1 MMPIADTPRSPP
13 SLPPARARAHDI
25 AAQRL
30 CVRYRVSWHPLAD
43 RRSICIATQVATIG
57 HKDVLRIL
65 ELSRQFFGE
74 DGQGRHALSAEASE
88 YVVRQ
93 LKSAIDR
100 INGCGGS
107 AGAKAALAA
116 VKLIAGA
123 GKVSVINPKTGAV
136 SVIDSDVPDDPR
148 DEPSLGWLIGRTIRR
163 SPPEGEVGDDIEVVI
178 EAQAPPAYEEVA
190 AAMGSVTVPV
200 NKLVARCN
208 IKRTAPLELVRS
220 KPAIL
225 IKAY

>member
-1 MMPIADTPRSPP
+1 MLTGAP
-13 SLPPARARAHDI
+13 SSSM
-25 AAQRL
+25 AA
-30 CVRYRVSWHPLAD
+30 
-43 RRSICIATQVATIG
+43 QVATIG

-74 DGQGRHALSAEASE
+74 DGQGRHALSEEASE

-123 GKVSVINPKTGAV
+123 GKVSVINPKTGAA

-148 DEPSLGWLIGRTIRR
+148 DEPSLGWLARGCTMRR
-163 SPPEGEVGDDIEVVI
+163 SPPEGDGIEVGDGMAEAVT
-178 EAQAPPAYEEVA
+178 EAQAPSAYEQVA
-190 AAMGSVTVPV
+190 AAMGSATVPV
-200 NKLVARCN
+200 NKVVARCN
-208 IKRTAPLELVRS
+208 IKRTAPLELVRR
-220 KPAIL
+220 KPAMIISINNGPARPAFQRL
-225 IKAY
+225 LAGASG